1 MRRNWTKFLCLGLTI
16 IFVTGLAP
24 ARSEQAKQITC
35 TGKVVDA
42 QDKPTAD
49 AKVTLYEIV
58 RDETT
63 YVYVLK
69 LIRQTTTDANG
80 AFSLAESLE
89 GDNFPYGY
97 IVAEKKGMIL
107 DFDNWR
113 MRDGNK
119 KIQIKQSQLKELAGI
134 VVDEND
140 KPVADAQVSISI
152 LKIVEGE
159 QGRGLAGQV
168 ATKYFTLTTN
178 SAGKFKFTG
187 IPAEATAEFIV
198 KKNGRATV
206 NTYRR
211 IEMAG
216 QKLKF
221 TPGQTD
227 IKLVLPLEAKI
238 EGIVVEKSSSIPVSG
253 VKVRVMN
260 QQDPPYFRPKPLVS
274 KEDGTF
280 SIGALASR
288 RYTVE
293 LVPSREGLADW
304 VAEPVEV
311 ITEAGKTKNDVK
323 VELSKGG
330 VLEVVFKD
338 AVNKQSLEKVNV
350 TIEHAIGGRSF
361 SSRSNIDGVAR
372 MRLFPGRYLMNYIYK
387 QGYSDQWSQDA
398 FMIEKGKTERLE
410 YELMGQPK
418 ITGVVRD
425 EKGKPIEGVKLQ
437 VCPMGGREGATSDA
451 EGRYEVTYNVGDW
464 FDREAPVMFLICRY
478 EEGNLAAAVQIYED
492 TRKIDIKLKPG
503 VTFTGRVVDPNGDG
517 IANALILFTLR
528 RPSGNSVIGREQPTT
543 DAQGKFEIK
552 AVPPEQKYSLYTRAE
567 GYNEYRS
574 GEIGTNNAVDNQLNI
589 GALTLALANLTV
601 SGLVVDDDDKPV
613 AGARISCYGDNQP
626 SRRTQTDT
634 EGKFTLENVC
644 AGKIRLSANKSG
656 TPRLYGSIET
666 EGGATDV
673 QIVISQRS
681 SSTRYQPKRPPLL
694 IGRPLP
700 ELKDVKIDLSPS
712 DTEGKMI
719 LVCFF
724 DMEQRPSRYCVN
736 QLAKQAE
743 QLKQKGIIVAAVQ
756 ASKIDENTLNEWVKK
771 YKIPFAVGM
780 VQGDEEKTRFTWGVK
795 SLPWLLLTD
804 GKHIVRAEGFSIN
817 ELNERIAI
825 LREK

>member
-24 ARSEQAKQITC
+24 ARSEQAKQVTC

-323 VELSKGG
+323 VELSTGG
-330 VLEVVFKD
+330 V
-338 AVNKQSLEKVNV
+338 
-350 TIEHAIGGRSF
+350 
-361 SSRSNIDGVAR
+361 
-372 MRLFPGRYLMNYIYK
+372 
-387 QGYSDQWSQDA
+387 
-398 FMIEKGKTERLE
+398 
-410 YELMGQPK
+410 
-418 ITGVVRD
+418 
-425 EKGKPIEGVKLQ
+425 
-437 VCPMGGREGATSDA
+437 
-451 EGRYEVTYNVGDW
+451 
-464 FDREAPVMFLICRY
+464 
-478 EEGNLAAAVQIYED
+478 
-492 TRKIDIKLKPG
+492 
-503 VTFTGRVVDPNGDG
+503 
-517 IANALILFTLR
+517 
-528 RPSGNSVIGREQPTT
+528 
-543 DAQGKFEIK
+543 
-552 AVPPEQKYSLYTRAE
+552 
-567 GYNEYRS
+567 
-574 GEIGTNNAVDNQLNI
+574 
-589 GALTLALANLTV
+589 
-601 SGLVVDDDDKPV
+601 
-613 AGARISCYGDNQP
+613 
-626 SRRTQTDT
+626 
-634 EGKFTLENVC
+634 
-644 AGKIRLSANKSG
+644 
-656 TPRLYGSIET
+656 
-666 EGGATDV
+666 
-673 QIVISQRS
+673 
-681 SSTRYQPKRPPLL
+681 
-694 IGRPLP
+694 
-700 ELKDVKIDLSPS
+700 
-712 DTEGKMI
+712 
-719 LVCFF
+719 
-724 DMEQRPSRYCVN
+724 
-736 QLAKQAE
+736 
-743 QLKQKGIIVAAVQ
+743 
-756 ASKIDENTLNEWVKK
+756 
-771 YKIPFAVGM
+771 
-780 VQGDEEKTRFTWGVK
+780 
-795 SLPWLLLTD
+795 
-804 GKHIVRAEGFSIN
+804 
-817 ELNERIAI
+817 
-825 LREK
+825 